1 VWRLAGW
8 LLVLTLALLA
18 HLLDSNVTR
27 VACAFAVLAL
37 IAANAP
43 RTLLVPLAVTAGVAL
58 AVLLLA
64 GSAKLLDCLPALIA
78 AFVAWLFARTLLG
91 TRRPLIA
98 RAIAALDGEAQLQD
112 ASVLRYARRLTVI
125 WAIYQA
131 LLAAVAFAL
140 AWSAAPA
147 TWAPGPRVFG
157 AVILPLAIGALLLGE
172 FILRPHLLPQAPQHR
187 LGSFVLALI
196 RAWPA
201 LLAD

>member
-18 HLLDSNVTR
+18 HLLDSNVLR

-43 RTLLVPLAVTAGVAL
+43 RTLLVPLAVAAGTAL
-58 AVLLLA
+58 AALLLG
-64 GSAKLLDCLPALIA
+64 GSTKLLDCLPALIS

-112 ASVLRYARRLTVI
+112 AAVVRYARRLTAI

-131 LLAAVAFAL
+131 MLATMALAL
-140 AWSAAPA
+140 AWPAALP
-147 TWAPGPRVFG
+147 TWAPGPRLFG
-157 AVILPLAIGALLLGE
+157 AVILPLAIAALLLGE
-172 FILRPHLLPQAPQHR
+172 FALRPRLLPQAPRYR
-187 LGSFVLALI
+187 LGPFVIALI

>member
-1 VWRLAGW
+1 MWRLAGW

-18 HLLDSNVTR
+18 HLLDSNVLL

-43 RTLLVPLAVTAGVAL
+43 RTLLVPLAVTAGAAL
-58 AVLLLA
+58 AALLLG
-64 GSAKLLDCLPALIA
+64 GSAKLLDCLPALIS

-112 ASVLRYARRLTVI
+112 AAVLRYARRLTAT

-131 LLAAVAFAL
+131 LLAAVACAL
-140 AWSAAPA
+140 AWSAALPA
-147 TWAPGPRVFG
+147 WAPGPRLFG
-157 AVILPLAIGALLLGE
+157 TVILPLAVAALLLGE
-172 FILRPHLLPQAPQHR
+172 FMLRPRLLPQAPHHR
-187 LGSFVLALI
+187 LGPFVVALI

-201 LLAD
+201 LLGD